1 MLTTKPRILVVTG
14 YDDRAT
20 VYQSLSSADY
30 DVVSAE
36 DSKSAL
42 AHVENPRA
50 DQQLDLVI
58 CDLESRDCDCLALL
72 EKWQSVRP
80 GMPFILLA
88 GTDEVSAAIAA
99 MKLGAADY
107 ISKPINAEE
116 LLVRVDKWLE
126 ASRKD
131 ERLHQLESR
140 LGGGNIATSSN
151 GHGGGIDI
159 PAGTSLEDLERAA
172 VEKAL
177 EQHRGNRTHAAKT
190 LGISVRTLQRKLK
203 AWRVPMFAVQQHT
216 SVHTFSVPSMR

>member
-1 MLTTKPRILVVTG
+1 MLTTKPKILVVTG
-14 YDDRAT
+14 YGDRAT
-20 VYQSLSSADY
+20 VNHSLSAADY
-30 DVVSAE
+30 EVVFAE
-36 DSKSAL
+36 DSNAAL
-42 AHVENPRA
+42 TQVERP
-50 DQQLDLVI
+50 LDLVI
-58 CDLESRDCDCLALL
+58 CDLGLRECDCLALL
-72 EKWQSVRP
+72 EKWQSLRP

-88 GTDEVSAAIAA
+88 GADEVPNAIAA

-107 ISKPINAEE
+107 ISKPINADE

-131 ERLHQLESR
+131 ERLHQLESQ
-140 LGGGNIATSSN
+140 LGSGTVATSSN

-177 EQHRGNRTHAAKT
+177 QQHRGNRTHAAKT

-203 AWRVPMFAVQQHT
+203 AWRVPMFAVQHH
-216 SVHTFSVPSMR
+216 SSAHGFSMPSMR

>member
-1 MLTTKPRILVVTG
+1 MLTSKPRILVVTG
-14 YDDRAT
+14 YSDRAT
-20 VYQSLSSADY
+20 VNQSLSAADY
-30 DVVSAE
+30 EVVSAE
-36 DSKSAL
+36 DAN
-42 AHVENPRA
+42 AAMAQVENP
-50 DQQLDLVI
+50 LDLVI
-58 CDLESRDCDCLALL
+58 CDLGPRECDCLALL
-72 EKWQSVRP
+72 EKWQALRP

-88 GTDEVSAAIAA
+88 GTEEVSGAIAA

-107 ISKPINAEE
+107 LSKPINGEE

-131 ERLHQLESR
+131 ERLHQLESQ
-140 LGGGNIATSSN
+140 LGGGTTATSSN

-177 EQHRGNRTHAAKT
+177 QQHRGNRTHAAKT

-203 AWRVPMFAVQQHT
+203 AWRVPMFAVQHH
-216 SVHTFSVPSMR
+216 SAPHAFSMSSMR

>member
-14 YDDRAT
+14 CDDRAT
-20 VYQSLSSADY
+20 VNQALAAAGYE
-30 DVVSAE
+30 VVSAE
-36 DSKSAL
+36 DSNAAL
-42 AHVENPRA
+42 AQVENP
-50 DQQLDLVI
+50 LDLVI
-58 CDLESRDCDCLALL
+58 CDLGLRACDCLALL
-72 EKWQSVRP
+72 EKWQSLRP

-88 GTDEVSAAIAA
+88 GAEEVPAAIAA

-107 ISKPINAEE
+107 LAKPINADE

-131 ERLHQLESR
+131 ERLHELESQ
-140 LGGGNIATSSN
+140 LGSGSMATSSN
-151 GHGGGIDI
+151 GTSGGIDI

-177 EQHRGNRTHAAKT
+177 QQHRGNRTHAAKT

-203 AWRVPMFAVQQHT
+203 AWRVPMFAVQHH
-216 SVHTFSVPSMR
+216 SSAHHFSVPSMR